1 MVNLTLLEVHLE
13 DGSFSANLPFSG
25 VTDTDDGEADAV
37 DAVDDEDGGAA
48 VADEESGGPGKGA
61 AALGVLLL
69 LVLGAA
75 LVKYLTGGD
84 EEPDVAIESA
94 DDGPVG
100 VSVDTGE
107 E

>member
-25 VTDTDDGEADAV
+25 VTDTDDGEA

-84 EEPDVAIESA
+84 EEPDVAIETA

>member
-25 VTDTDDGEADAV
+25 VTDTDDGDDAV
-37 DAVDDEDGGAA
+37 PDDEDSGAT

-61 AALGVLLL
+61 AVLGVLLL

-75 LVKYLTGGD
+75 LVKYLSGGD
-84 EEPDVAIESA
+84 EESDVAIETA
-94 DDGPVG
+94 DEGPVG
-100 VSVDTGE
+100 VSVDTGDE
-107 E
+107 